1 MKRHT
6 FALQIKEGKTA
17 EFRRGIGEVWP
28 ELVMFLEKY
37 LIKNFSMWNV
47 ENIVFGYYESSDDF
61 VFDGEAREQVAQ
73 WERAYGQSYAW
84 ISGPFGEMR
93 LMYQDYGI
101 VRENKELI
109 RHRVFITRLKPEMEE
124 EYKSRHDALIN
135 SRAGRITEGP
145 NSNFTIWYSKGY
157 IFGYNEIDITMEEEM
172 SDIELNDVIRW
183 ETGMLEIM
191 DWITNDVDWISG
203 ECHESI
209 KRIGWHQ

>member
-6 FALQIKEGKTA
+6 FALQIKNGKTA

-28 ELVMFLEKY
+28 ELVMFLDKY

-61 VFDGEAREQVAQ
+61 IFDTEVREQVAQ
-73 WERAYGQSYAW
+73 WEGTYGQSYTW
-84 ISGPFGEMR
+84 ISGPFDEMR
-93 LMYQDYGI
+93 LMYHDYGI

-124 EYKSRHDALIN
+124 EYKARHDALIN
-135 SRAGRITEGP
+135 SRADKITEGS

-157 IFGYNEIDITMEEEM
+157 IFGYNEIDITMEEEI
-172 SDIELNDVIRW
+172 SDIELNDTIRW